1 MRSFVLGVAV
11 GLFGA
16 CSGESEAPCRVAAD
30 CASGVC
36 NPDGTCAATA
46 DTLQVDAAD
55 ASDVE
60 DTAADTG
67 MSDGGGDASDGTGG
81 TGDGTGPDA
90 SDASPDVSVVCA
102 PNRDGKIERVEVPIA
117 PGLQATFS
125 IATGVTFDTRG
136 QAGQTPRWDM
146 SVFEGDTK
154 VLVETLDPAPLWFG
168 VDYPSATY
176 ATRLAA
182 DSELMG
188 VFKAQGDGLYLLGV
202 VSPEGGLTRTQ
213 LTYDPPARLLAY
225 PMTKGMTW
233 TSTSSVSG
241 VTNGI
246 ATFASE
252 TYEGSIDADG
262 VLKTPFADF
271 PTLRAIVKLSR
282 WVGFALYTE
291 VSHLWVTEC
300 FGTVATVRSEGY
312 ATGPELTKAA
322 ELRRLSP

>member
-1 MRSFVLGVAV
+1 MRSYFLGVAV
-11 GLFGA
+11 GFFGA

-36 NPDGTCAATA
+36 NVDGTCAAVA
-46 DTLQVDAAD
+46 DTSGD
-55 ASDVE
+55 
-60 DTAADTG
+60 
-67 MSDGGGDASDGTGG
+67 GGDASDALGAD
-81 TGDGTGPDA
+81 GDDA
-90 SDASPDVSVVCA
+90 TMTSETDGAADSTAVNDTSGQDTSSDASVVCV
-102 PNRDGKIERVEVPIA
+102 PNRDGKIERSEVPIA
-117 PGLQATFS
+117 PGLQATFA

-136 QAGQTPRWDM
+136 TVGATPRWDM
-146 SVFEGDTK
+146 SAFEGDTK

-176 ATRLAA
+176 ATKLAA
-182 DSELMG
+182 DSDLLG
-188 VFKAQGDGLYLLGV
+188 VFEAKPDGLYLLGV
-202 VSPEGGLTRTQ
+202 VSAEGGFTRTQ
-213 LTYDPPARLLAY
+213 LSYDPPARLLAY
-225 PMTKGMTW
+225 PMTKGKTW

-252 TYEGSIDADG
+252 TYEGTIDADG
-262 VLKTPFADF
+262 TLKTPFAEF
-271 PTLRAIVKLSR
+271 ETLRAIVSLDR
-282 WVGFALYTE
+282 WVGVALYTE

-312 ATGPELTKAA
+312 ASGPELTKAA